1 MKVKKIEIGI
11 DKINKIYHLA
21 DIHIRNLKRHK
32 EYKIVFERTVEAIK
46 STYQPG
52 DIIFLGGDIVHAKTD
67 MTPEL
72 VQSVQ
77 EFFKMFADIAPTL
90 LITGNHDCN
99 LNNKSRLDAL
109 TPIVNALNHP
119 NLYYLKDSGVY
130 HIADK
135 HFVVMSVF
143 DKPNDFIKA
152 DEFKAKYK
160 IALHHGA
167 VDTAV
172 TDIGFRLVNDH
183 VNIETFKGYDLVLLG
198 DIHKPAQYLNEEK
211 TIAYSGSTIQQGYA
225 EALYHGMLVWN
236 TDTKTSEFVV
246 IPNDICYYT
255 LEVTDGKFAP
265 IPKELED
272 KTIRLRIKSLN
283 TEAADLKKIVADVKT
298 KFTIEEYTVQ
308 KVNDFRTNKTRVD
321 KINIGDVRDVEYQ
334 NELIS
339 KYLENKFA
347 LEDAMLDGVRH
358 VNRTVNSNL
367 PKLDY
372 NRNVSW
378 IPKRFEYSN
387 MFSYGVDNVIDF
399 SNMQGV
405 YGIFAPNASGK
416 STLLDAITYCIF
428 DKCGRT
434 SNASSVLNNKASSFT
449 CKFNFELDGKNFFI
463 EKKGV
468 KGRGNHVRVDINFY
482 TLDEL
487 GNEESLN
494 GKERSETNKNIRNIL
509 GTYEDFVL
517 TALSVQN
524 NNSGFIDM
532 AQKDRKDL
540 LASFLDINVFEQLYN
555 VANEDIKEVATLVKE
570 YQRQD
575 FGTKL
580 ANAINDIKILS
591 LEHKNYNLDK
601 IELEDKIQKLSEN
614 ILDLTSKLIPIDNSI
629 TDITS
634 LEETKRKAT
643 ELILNYNKHIEL
655 YSGSLSTVN
664 ESIATLSTQLSG
676 YNITDIQGKI
686 NELTSLKEEEK
697 LLYGKVQQLKTEVQ
711 HKLEKMS
718 KLDSLKYDENCE
730 FCMNNVFVKDAISTK
745 TSIES
750 DKLSAANLVE
760 QLNVLKNKIA
770 GYAVYNEQKEA
781 YQEKQKEL
789 QNLKTKKAEIE
800 ASIHKTESNLHVA
813 KSKLDETERKI
824 EEYHKIETSIKYNKT
839 LNDEISSLTT
849 TLNQLKDDLSDLTN
863 EIVKCHSNI
872 LLAEKIKSDS
882 EESIAK
888 LQDYERQYKFY
899 QYYLEA
905 VNRDGVPYDLITTA
919 VPFIEQEI
927 NNILTQLVDFSLM
940 LEMDGKNI
948 ICYIVYDTD
957 NYWPIE
963 LTSGMEKFISS
974 LAIRTALINVSSLP
988 RPNFLAIDEGLGNL
1002 DSDVLIE
1009 FGNLLN
1015 YLETQF
1021 TFIIMISHIEASR
1034 DMAKTLIEISKIN
1047 GFSHVNFQ

>member
-1 MKVKKIEIGI
+1 MKIKKIDIGI
-11 DKINKIYHLA
+11 DKINKIYHIS
-21 DIHIRNLKRHK
+21 DVHIRNLKRHK
-32 EYKIVFERTVEAIK
+32 EYKTVFQRTVEAIK

-143 DKPNDFIKA
+143 DKPKDFIKA
-152 DEFKAKYK
+152 TDFKGTYK

-183 VNIETFKGYDLVLLG
+183 VNIETFEGYDLTLLG
-198 DIHKPAQYLNEEK
+198 DIHKPAQFLNEEK
-211 TIAYSGSTIQQGYA
+211 TIGYPGSTIQQGYA
-225 EALYHGMLVWN
+225 EALHHGMLVW
-236 TDTKTSEFVV
+236 DTASKKAEFVV
-246 IPNDICYYT
+246 IPNDIVYYT
-255 LEVTDGKFAP
+255 LEVTNGKFTA
-265 IPKELED
+265 IPTELES

-283 TEAADLKKIVADVKT
+283 TESADLKKVLAKVKT

-308 KVNDFRTNKTRVD
+308 KVNDFSTNKIRVD

-347 LEDAMLDGVRH
+347 LEDGMLDGVRH

-367 PKLDY
+367 PKLDV

-378 IPKRFEYSN
+378 IPKRFEFSD
-387 MFSYGVDNVIDF
+387 MFSYGADNVIDF
-399 SNMQGV
+399 TNMQGV

-416 STLLDAITYCIF
+416 STLLDAMTYCIF

-434 SNASSVLNNKASSFT
+434 SNAASVLNNKSSSFK
-449 CKFNFELDGKNFFI
+449 CKFNFELDGKNYVI

-468 KGRGNHVRVDINFY
+468 KGRGNHVRVEIDFY

-601 IELEDKIQKLSEN
+601 VELESKIQTLSVD
-614 ILDLTSKLIPIDNSI
+614 ILSLTSKLIPIDNSI
-629 TDITS
+629 TDIVT
-634 LEETKRKAT
+634 LEATKLKAI
-643 ELILNYNKHIEL
+643 ELISNYKKHIEH
-655 YSGSLSTVN
+655 YSGQLSTVN
-664 ESIATLSTQLSG
+664 ESITTITSEISA
-676 YNITDIQGKI
+676 YNISDIQGKL
-686 NELTSLKEEEK
+686 NELNTLKEEEK

-718 KLDSLKYDENCE
+718 KLDSLKYDENCT
-730 FCMNNVFVKDAISTK
+730 FCMDNVFVKDAISTK
-745 TSIES
+745 NSIEA
-750 DKLSAANLVE
+750 DKLSAASLVE
-760 QLNVLKNKIA
+760 QLNLLKNKIA
-770 GYAVYNEQKEA
+770 SYAIYNEQKEELS
-781 YQEKQKEL
+781 EKQKEL
-789 QNLKTKKAEIE
+789 QKLKTKKAEIE
-800 ASIHKTESNLHVA
+800 ALIHKTESNLHLA
-813 KSKLDETERKI
+813 QNKLDETDRNI
-824 EEYHKIETSIKYNKT
+824 EAYHKIEESIKYNAGLK
-839 LNDEISSLTT
+839 ERIEELTAEC
-849 TLNQLKDDLSDLTN
+849 NQLRDELSDITSEL
-863 EIVKCHSNI
+863 VKCHSNI
-872 LLAEKIKSDS
+872 LLAEKIKTDCEDS
-882 EESIAK
+882 ITK
-888 LQDYERQYKFY
+888 LKELEQQYKFY

-905 VNRDGVPYDLITTA
+905 VNRDGVPYDLIKTA

-927 NNILTQLVDFSLM
+927 NNILTQLVDFNLM

-948 ICYIVYDTD
+948 NCYIVYDAD
-957 NYWPIE
+957 NFWPIE

-1034 DMAKTLIEISKIN
+1034 DMAKTLIEITKTNGSSKIY
-1047 GFSHVNFQ
+1047 FE

>member
-1 MKVKKIEIGI
+1 MKIKKIDIGIEKI
-11 DKINKIYHLA
+11 DKIYHIS
-21 DIHIRNLKRHK
+21 DVHIRNLKRHK
-32 EYKIVFERTVEAIK
+32 EYKIVFQRTVDAIK
-46 STYQPG
+46 KTLQPN

-77 EFFKMFADIAPTL
+77 EFFKMFADLAPTI

-109 TPIVNALNHP
+109 TPIVNALNHS
-119 NLYYLKDSGVY
+119 NLIYLKDSGVY

-135 HFVVMSVF
+135 HFTVMSVF
-143 DKPNDFIKA
+143 DKPKDFIKA
-152 DEFKAKYK
+152 SDFKGNFK

-172 TDIGFRLVNDH
+172 TDVGFRLVNEH
-183 VNIETFKGYDLVLLG
+183 VNISTFEGYDLVLLG
-198 DIHKPAQYLNEEK
+198 DIHKPEQYLNDDK
-211 TIAYSGSTIQQGYA
+211 TIAYPGSLIQQGYA
-225 EALYHGMLVWN
+225 EALHHGMLVWD
-236 TDTKTSEFVV
+236 TATKTSEFVV

-255 LEVTDGKFAP
+255 LEVTNGKFTP
-265 IPKELED
+265 IPTELED

-283 TEAADLKKIVADVKT
+283 TESADLKKVLAKVKT

-308 KVNDFRTNKTRVD
+308 KVNDFSTNKVRVD

-334 NELIS
+334 NELIT
-339 KYLENKFA
+339 KYLDNKFA
-347 LEDAMLDGVRH
+347 LEDDILDGVRH
-358 VNRTVNSNL
+358 VNRTVNSSL
-367 PKLDY
+367 PKLDF

-378 IPKRFEYSN
+378 IPKRFEFSN
-387 MFSYGVDNVIDF
+387 MFSYGPDNVVDF
-399 SNMQGV
+399 TNMQGV

-416 STLLDAITYCIF
+416 STLLDAITFCIF

-434 SNASSVLNNKASSFT
+434 SNAASVLNNKSSSFT

-463 EKKGV
+463 EKRGT

-482 TLDEL
+482 ILDEL

-555 VANEDIKEVATLVKE
+555 AANEDIKEVATLVKE

-580 ANAINDIKILS
+580 ANAINDIKTFS
-591 LEHKNYNLDK
+591 TEHKDLNLDK
-601 IELEDKIQKLSEN
+601 TELEEKINKTSEE
-614 ILDLTSKLIPIDNSI
+614 ILLLTSKLVPVDNSI
-629 TDITS
+629 EDIAKLEAAKVKAEALLKQTQDDVTHHTEVLTTVQQSIDSLNNQLSLYDIDDITNK
-634 LEETKRKAT
+634 LT
-643 ELILNYNKHIEL
+643 ELTKLVEQEKQL
-655 YSGSLSTVN
+655 YVSV
-664 ESIATLSTQLSG
+664 ER
-676 YNITDIQGKI
+676 
-686 NELTSLKEEEK
+686 
-697 LLYGKVQQLKTEVQ
+697 LKTEVR
-711 HKLEKMS
+711 HKLDKMS
-718 KLDSLKYDENCE
+718 KLDDLKYDENCS
-730 FCMNNVFVKDAISTK
+730 FCMDNVFVKDAIATK

-750 DKLSAANLVE
+750 DKRAAADLVNK
-760 QLNVLKNKIA
+760 LNELKSTIA
-770 GYAVYNEQKEA
+770 GYASYSTLKTEYEGL
-781 YQEKQKEL
+781 QKEL
-789 QNLKTKKAEIE
+789 QTAKTKKAE
-800 ASIHKTESNLHVA
+800 ATSSVHHAESLGHQVA
-813 KSKLDETERKI
+813 SKLAEVSRKI
-824 EEYHKIETSIKYNKT
+824 EEYYKIEETIKNN
-839 LNDEISSLTT
+839 LV
-849 TLNQLKDDLSDLTN
+849 LKQQIVVLTN
-863 EIVKCHSNI
+863 ELNSLKESLSEITNDLVKCHSNI
-872 LLAEKIKSDS
+872 LLSEKIKSESEDS
-882 EESIAK
+882 INK
-888 LQDYERQYKFY
+888 LKDLEKQYKFY

-927 NNILTQLVDFSLM
+927 NNILTQLVDFNLM

-948 ICYIVYDTD
+948 NCYIVYDDD
-957 NYWPIE
+957 NYWAIE
-963 LTSGMEKFISS
+963 LTSGMERFISS

-988 RPNFLAIDEGLGNL
+988 RPNFLAIDEGFGVL
-1002 DSDVLIE
+1002 DSD
-1009 FGNLLN
+1009 NLNSIYNLFD
-1015 YLETQF
+1015 YLKTQF
-1021 TFIIMISHIEASR
+1021 TFMLVISHIDSMR
-1034 DMAKTLIEISKIN
+1034 DVVDKLVEITKTNGSSKIY
-1047 GFSHVNFQ
+1047 FE